1 MSGEYPH
8 KIIIL
13 QIKNLKLSNQVIQYH
28 QEAKKQH
35 FGLELWQY

>member
-8 KIIIL
+8 KFIIL
-13 QIKNLKLSNQVIQYH
+13 QMKNVELSNQLIQYH

-35 FGLELWQY
+35 FGLELRQY